1 MEWVGKMNSIKN
13 AVEEI
18 ILKEL
23 IYVQEKMKMEDMK
36 LYDIDSGELC
46 ELIDSKRI
54 ELRNK
59 NENYKKLRN
68 QVCEIKEKYPNI
80 LALIEDNEVE
90 NLNKEECKNLQ
101 KLLSLYSRMMDYED
115 REIFFLGARENYF
128 YFKNLGILKQFL
140 EDFLLKLSSFFVHFF
155 SKKQIIRGKFHTL
168 KYQKQATHLYS
179 RINTQLKFP

>member
-1 MEWVGKMNSIKN
+1 ME
-13 AVEEI
+13 
-18 ILKEL
+18 EL
-23 IYVQEKMKMEDMK
+23 K
-36 LYDIDSGELC
+36 LYDIDSGELN

-59 NENYKKLRN
+59 NQDYKKLRN

-80 LALIEDNEVE
+80 LSLLEDNEVE

-128 YFKNLGILKQFL
+128 YFKNLEILK
-140 EDFLLKLSSFFVHFF
+140 
-155 SKKQIIRGKFHTL
+155 
-168 KYQKQATHLYS
+168 
-179 RINTQLKFP
+179 

>member
-1 MEWVGKMNSIKN
+1 ME
-13 AVEEI
+13 
-18 ILKEL
+18 EL
-23 IYVQEKMKMEDMK
+23 K
-36 LYDIDSGELC
+36 LYDIDSGELN

-59 NENYKKLRN
+59 NEDYKKLRN

-80 LALIEDNEVE
+80 LSFLEDNEVE

-128 YFKNLGILKQFL
+128 YFKNLEILK
-140 EDFLLKLSSFFVHFF
+140 
-155 SKKQIIRGKFHTL
+155 
-168 KYQKQATHLYS
+168 
-179 RINTQLKFP
+179 